1 MLGPD
6 RLEKRAERYALDSN
20 GHVLL
25 IDTACDFRGYLSIS
39 IISETLGL
47 KTTKRRTIAEWR
59 KILRTGN
66 AESDASLQAALD
78 RREHELMR
86 RQELAK

>member
-6 RLEKRAERYALDSN
+6 RLEDLAERFALDHN

-25 IDTACDFRGYLSIS
+25 IDTACDFRGYLSVAIV
-39 IISETLGL
+39 SETLAL
-47 KTTKRRTIAEWR
+47 KTAQRRTIAEWR
-59 KILRTGN
+59 QILRTGN
-66 AESDASLQAALD
+66 DERDEVLQAALD

-86 RQELAK
+86 RQETMK